1 MNALAKKSLSRF
13 SKLIDATE
21 APGKD
26 PRLDRLIAIELKRLY
41 RLLDEPVPFGATRPD
56 PTGPPGK

>member
-1 MNALAKKSLSRF
+1 MNALARKSLTRF

-26 PRLDRLIAIELKRLY
+26 PRLNRLIAIELTRLY
-41 RLLDEPVPFGATRPD
+41 RLLDEYEPSGATHRV
-56 PTGPPGK
+56 PTDPPGK